1 MHPFR
6 VFQRVRLRLAAPR
19 ASARHGGSHLQRWSY
34 PLRRSAAALT
44 EMKPP
49 RGLGSTAAAILLL
62 ASVTYGA
69 VRGGHGPEIV
79 SNLQDLCDDVANGLG
94 FRVSEIALTG
104 EHELGRERVLSI
116 AGITGRS
123 SLLLLDAAKARGRL
137 VANPWIAEA
146 TVLKLY
152 PGRLRIEVK
161 ERKPFAL
168 WQKDGKIHLIAD
180 DGTVLETYVP
190 QRFAS
195 LPLVV
200 GKGAEH
206 AAPQVLSLVARY
218 PLIAK
223 QLQASVLVAERRWDL
238 YLKDKVVVSLP
249 EIDPEQGLRQLVALD
264 AEKRLLSRDVVAVD
278 LRLGDRVTVRL
289 SDAAAAARDAA
300 LKAVEKA
307 AKKKKGGEA

>member
-1 MHPFR
+1 MHLLR
-6 VFQRVRLRLAAPR
+6 VFERVSLRRAPR
-19 ASARHGGSHLQRWSY
+19 ASGRHDALRQRWTYS
-34 PLRRSAAALT
+34 LRRSAVALV

-49 RGLGSTAAAILLL
+49 RGLGSSAAAALML
-62 ASVTYGA
+62 ASVSYGS

-94 FRVSEIALTG
+94 FRISEIALTG
-104 EHELGRERVLSI
+104 EHELGRDRVLGI

-123 SLLLLDAAKARGRL
+123 SLLFLDAAKARGRL

-168 WQKDGKIHLIAD
+168 WQKDGKIHLISD

-190 QRFAS
+190 ERFAS
-195 LPLVV
+195 LPVVV
-200 GKGAEH
+200 GKGAER
-206 AAPQVLSLVARY
+206 AATQLLSLVARY
-218 PLIAK
+218 PLIAQ

-249 EIDPEQGLRQLVALD
+249 EIDPEQGLRRLVALD
-264 AEKRLLSRDVVAVD
+264 AEKRLLSRDIAAID
-278 LRLGDRVTVRL
+278 LRLNDRVTVRL
-289 SDAAAAARDAA
+289 SDGAAAAREAA
-300 LKAVEKA
+300 LKAAEKA

>member
-1 MHPFR
+1 
-6 VFQRVRLRLAAPR
+6 
-19 ASARHGGSHLQRWSY
+19 
-34 PLRRSAAALT
+34 
-44 EMKPP
+44 MKPP

-168 WQKDGKIHLIAD
+168 WQKDGRIHLIAD

-223 QLQASVLVAERRWDL
+223 HLQASVLVAERRWDL
-238 YLKDKVVVSLP
+238 YLKDKVVISLP

>member
-1 MHPFR
+1 MHLLR
-6 VFQRVRLRLAAPR
+6 VFRRVSLPPAPR
-19 ASARHGGSHLQRWSY
+19 AFARHGASRLQRFAHS
-34 PLRRSAAALT
+34 LRRSAAALT

-49 RGLGSTAAAILLL
+49 RGFGSSAAALLVL
-62 ASVTYGA
+62 ASVSYGA
-69 VRGGHGPEIV
+69 VRGGHGPEIIA
-79 SNLQDLCDDVANGLG
+79 NLQDLCDDVANGLG
-94 FRVSEIALTG
+94 FRISEIALTG

-123 SLLLLDAAKARGRL
+123 SLLFLDPAKARGRL

-152 PGRLRIEVK
+152 PGRLRIEVR

-190 QRFAS
+190 ERFAS

-200 GKGAEH
+200 GKGAER
-206 AAPQVLSLVARY
+206 AAAKVVALIARY

-238 YLKDKVVVSLP
+238 YLKDKLVVSLP
-249 EIDPEQGLRQLVALD
+249 EIDPEQGLRRLVALD
-264 AEKRLLSRDVVAVD
+264 AEKRLLSRDVAEID

-289 SDAAAAARDAA
+289 SDAAAAAREAA
-300 LKAVEKA
+300 LKAAEKT

>member
-1 MHPFR
+1 L
-6 VFQRVRLRLAAPR
+6 QRLRH
-19 ASARHGGSHLQRWSY
+19 S
-34 PLRRSAAALT
+34 LRRSVVALT
-44 EMKPP
+44 KIKPP
-49 RGLGSTAAAILLL
+49 RGLGSSAAAMLML
-62 ASVTYGA
+62 ASITYGV

-79 SNLQDLCDDVANGLG
+79 TNLQDLCDDVANGFG
-94 FRVSEIALTG
+94 FRISEIALTG
-104 EHELGRERVLSI
+104 EHELSRDRVLSI

-123 SLLLLDAAKARGRL
+123 SLLILDAAKVRGRL

-168 WQKDGKIHLIAD
+168 WQKDGKVHLIAD

-190 QRFAS
+190 ERYAS

-206 AAPQVLSLVARY
+206 AAPQLLSLVARY
-218 PLIAK
+218 PLIA
-223 QLQASVLVAERRWDL
+223 QRLQGSVLVAERRWDL
-238 YLKDKVVVSLP
+238 YLKDKLVVSLP
-249 EIDPEQGLRQLVALD
+249 EIDPEQGLRRLVALD
-264 AEKRLLSRDVVAVD
+264 AEKRLLSRDITEID
-278 LRLGDRVTVRL
+278 LRLADRVTVRL
-289 SDAAAAARDAA
+289 SDGAAAAREAA
-300 LKAVEKA
+300 LKAAEKA